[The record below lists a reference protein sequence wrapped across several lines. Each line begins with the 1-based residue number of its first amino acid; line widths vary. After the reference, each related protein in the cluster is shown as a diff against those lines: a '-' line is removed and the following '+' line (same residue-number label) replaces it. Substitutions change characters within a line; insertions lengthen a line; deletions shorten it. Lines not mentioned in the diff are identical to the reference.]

1 MYFKEVD
8 ELLLRL
14 YYLYENSPKR
24 LRGLYELHTAY
35 KQTFVFEQGS
45 VKSKRAT
52 GTRWIRHKFDALEIL
67 VDKYSLFIQ
76 HSETL
81 SCDKSVKPTD
91 QAKLKGF
98 LRKCKSGKLFVY
110 SCFFVDLLQPAA
122 VLCQVFQI
130 HDVDVVSFARH
141 FESKETA

>member
-52 GTRWIRHKFDALEIL
+52 GTRWISHNLDALEIL
-67 VDKYSLFIQ
+67 VDKYGLFIQ
-76 HSETL
+76 HLETL
-81 SCDKSVKPTD
+81 SW
-91 QAKLKGF
+91 QI
-98 LRKCKSGKLFVY
+98 RKTNR
-110 SCFFVDLLQPAA
+110 P
-122 VLCQVFQI
+122 
-130 HDVDVVSFARH
+130 
-141 FESKETA
+141 SKVERLPKKMEKW

>member
-52 GTRWIRHKFDALEIL
+52 GTR
-67 VDKYSLFIQ
+67 
-76 HSETL
+76 
-81 SCDKSVKPTD
+81 
-91 QAKLKGF
+91 
-98 LRKCKSGKLFVY
+98 
-110 SCFFVDLLQPAA
+110 
-122 VLCQVFQI
+122 
-130 HDVDVVSFARH
+130 
-141 FESKETA
+141 